1 MRRPSWLI
9 VPLLLM
15 HLAMVGGVYIEAAP
29 LPCTLSWDC
38 QKAPSGA
45 DFYALVHAAT
55 NIAEGRSP
63 YDDAPDGRTPDFYA
77 YRYLPSL
84 AWLARPLA
92 RVSPQGARLAWV
104 LLVEGFLLAVLLALW
119 RSATSPRRWLLAVA
133 LPLLSVPY
141 AVELHMG
148 QFTFVVVAALVLAL
162 LLPRAGPLV
171 ALSVFIK
178 TFTLV
183 ATPAL
188 LRQRRW
194 WPWLALTAVVVLLPA
209 WAWFH
214 THPQDWAFFRETNLA
229 NPRPA
234 YDEGNTGLV
243 AFAYNL
249 VCARWGTPSVAGWN
263 RAVSL
268 VRLPLLGLTAAVVL
282 LSRERRVLLGASTLL
297 LAHFVTYQHVW
308 EHHMSAVVLLGAA
321 LVATVERREGLLVPA
336 LLCTAL
342 LALPTPIGLVKLLEA
357 LSGWDTGLRQHAL
370 RLFLPSLAKGVPTL
384 LLYLV
389 LLLRLLREGLGRP
402 RIGR

>member
-1 MRRPSWLI
+1 
-9 VPLLLM
+9 
-15 HLAMVGGVYIEAAP
+15 
-29 LPCTLSWDC
+29 
-38 QKAPSGA
+38 
-45 DFYALVHAAT
+45 
-55 NIAEGRSP
+55 
-63 YDDAPDGRTPDFYA
+63 
-77 YRYLPSL
+77 
-84 AWLARPLA
+84 
-92 RVSPQGARLAWV
+92 
-104 LLVEGFLLAVLLALW
+104 
-119 RSATSPRRWLLAVA
+119 
-133 LPLLSVPY
+133 
-141 AVELHMG
+141 
-148 QFTFVVVAALVLAL
+148 
-162 LLPRAGPLV
+162 
-171 ALSVFIK
+171 
-178 TFTLV
+178 
-183 ATPAL
+183 
-188 LRQRRW
+188 
-194 WPWLALTAVVVLLPA
+194 
-209 WAWFH
+209 
-214 THPQDWAFFRETNLA
+214 
-229 NPRPA
+229 
-234 YDEGNTGLV
+234 V